1 MRGAGSDFVLLDG
14 RAALPADIGPLPAK
28 LAGRRF
34 GVDWRPRGPP
44 TLQPRWAGPGPPSH

>member
-28 LAGRRF
+28 LADLPRLNHAGRVQVLRAIEV
-34 GVDWRPRGPP
+34 G
-44 TLQPRWAGPGPPSH
+44 